1 MHNFSGTSKLTRNDC
16 AAPPLDT
23 RNPQSRPDFEP
34 QEMHSSY
41 FSCSINTRPHFH
53 GIFPTS
59 LDRPTPL
66 DRKKER
72 EKERGRKKI
81 GLSDSGRER
90 VSSDHLSVRL
100 AGGVD
105 RRVRRR
111 PKGEIYSA
119 ARGNFSTPTKIHT
132 NIPTPLTTV
141 SQHQN

>member
-1 MHNFSGTSKLTRNDC
+1 MMPAVRAPSEVRSPHPITSHT
-16 AAPPLDT
+16 
-23 RNPQSRPDFEP
+23 
-34 QEMHSSY
+34 
-41 FSCSINTRPHFH
+41 FH